1 MRPRRAPPGPNLDFS
16 GGLRRPSA
24 LGWLLLAFGLV
35 ASAGVVH
42 EYDVL
47 ETRVAEETHALAR
60 VRRNGDA
67 GAALQ
72 ARPGVP
78 LTDAEL
84 KPALAVAH
92 ALNRDGLAL
101 LSLLEQAADDPGVA
115 LLEVDQDA
123 TKGLLKLAGE
133 ARNLAEA
140 FAFVQRLETG
150 GMLREARLS
159 GYEFRHDGPQQGVRF
174 TAQARWEAIR

>member
-1 MRPRRAPPGPNLDFS
+1 MTPRRAPPRPNLDFS
-16 GGLRRPSA
+16 GSLRRPSA
-24 LGWLLLAFGLV
+24 LGWLLLAFGFV

-60 VRRNGDA
+60 LRRNGNT

-78 LTDAEL
+78 LTEAEL
-84 KPALAVAH
+84 KPALAVAR

-101 LSLLEQAADDPGVA
+101 LALLEQAADDPGVA
-115 LLEVDQDA
+115 LLEVDQDGS
-123 TKGLLKLAGE
+123 KGLLKLAGE
-133 ARNLAEA
+133 ARSLPEA

-174 TAQARWEAIR
+174 TAQARWEATR